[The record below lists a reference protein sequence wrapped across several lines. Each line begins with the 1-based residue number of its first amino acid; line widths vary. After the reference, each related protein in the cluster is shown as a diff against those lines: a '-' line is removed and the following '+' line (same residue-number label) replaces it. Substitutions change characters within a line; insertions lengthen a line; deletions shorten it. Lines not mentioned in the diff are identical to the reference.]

1 MDRQKLTSTILV
13 ILEAGFLCAVLVIG
27 VLTNAAGSI
36 RDHQNNKQSE
46 QVTDDDTQG
55 DTATEDISSSEDVF
69 PGDETTEDTQ
79 SSENPDNQGGWF
91 ETEQRETFAA
101 AVEQKL
107 ASMTT
112 EEKVAQLFLV
122 SPESITG
129 VDRVTVSG
137 RGTKNA
143 LNQYPVGGFIY
154 SKKNFMGSAQA
165 SSLINGAQGYA
176 QERIGLPLFIL
187 IKDDAPDYT
196 SYATLTLTPQT
207 KGALAMEVGA
217 TPARP
222 DGILTCTYTTTIE
235 IVAAIKDGMDMIYAP
250 DNFTEIYGVVLTA
263 VNDGTISQVRL
274 ENAVGR
280 VLTEKME

>member
-13 ILEAGFLCAVLVIG
+13 LLEAGILCAVLVIG
-27 VLTNAAGSI
+27 VLTNASSSM
-36 RDHQNNKQSE
+36 RNPQTDKQSE
-46 QVTDDDTQG
+46 QVADG
-55 DTATEDISSSEDVF
+55 NTEDSQSSEEIPSTENTENED
-69 PGDETTEDTQ
+69 TEDTQ
-79 SSENPDNQGGWF
+79 STENPGSQGGWF
-91 ETEQRETFAA
+91 ETEVRETFSA

-112 EEKVAQLFLV
+112 EEKVAQLFLI

-137 RGTKNA
+137 KGTKNA

-154 SKKNFMGSAQA
+154 AKKNFMGAAQA
-165 SSLINGAQGYA
+165 TSLIDGAQGYA
-176 QERIGLPLFIL
+176 KERIGLPLFIV
-187 IKDDAPDYT
+187 INEDAPDYI

-207 KGALAMEVGA
+207 KGSLAMEVGA

-222 DGILTCTYTTTIE
+222 DGIATSTYTDTKE
-235 IVAAIKDGMDMIYAP
+235 IVAAIKGGMDMIYAP
-250 DNFTEIYGVVLTA
+250 DNFEEIYGAVLAA
-263 VNDGTISQVRL
+263 VNDGTISEVRL

-280 VLTEKME
+280 VLMEKLQ